1 VTIVT
6 TLAMTIAA
14 NDGNSANRCRT
25 NDAMPST
32 VAIAPGPNISGIA
45 SGTNATVSPAPV
57 GAFRMMEAVSLVG
70 MNSAKPIRIRMIPPT
85 IRTML
90 SGTSKIF
97 SSNAPK
103 IRKKNNRSVA

>member
-1 VTIVT
+1 
-6 TLAMTIAA
+6 
-14 NDGNSANRCRT
+14 
-25 NDAMPST
+25 MPST

-45 SGTNATVSPAPV
+45 SGTNATVSPGPV
-57 GAFRMMEAVSLVG
+57 GAFGMMEAVPLLG
-70 MNSAKPIRIRMIPPT
+70 MNSAKPIRVRMMPPT

-103 IRKKNNRSVA
+103 IRKKNSRTSGVEAGLPRNASVCNFVLTFQKLQKHW